1 MADARL
7 DDDGAPGR
15 FGPASP
21 PADDPG
27 ARAARA
33 RRRSENAR
41 VVEVVAL
48 LGGTALIATL
58 FWQYLD
64 VYLAFFGEQNVA
76 TPQDGTRYVL
86 TATACVALLLV
97 GVVAAAVGQHTGAG
111 VLGIALLA
119 VGLVAAVLFAVPSDR
134 FAADPPDNRPGPG
147 YVPCYSGSGDCPGG

>member
-1 MADARL
+1 MAEARL
-7 DDDGAPGR
+7 DDDRDPARPAP
-15 FGPASP
+15 P
-21 PADDPG
+21 DPG
-27 ARAARA
+27 AHAVRD
-33 RRRSENAR
+33 RRRSDRAR

-48 LGGTALIATL
+48 LGGAALIPVL

-76 TPQDGTRYVL
+76 SPADGTRYVV

-97 GVVAAAVGQHTGAG
+97 GTGAAIIGEHTRAVVAGT
-111 VLGIALLA
+111 ALLA

-134 FAADPPDNRPGPG
+134 FAVDPPDNRPGPD